1 MVARGGS
8 MTITE
13 ANFLDIG
20 NLLINEIV
28 GSVALFIII
37 GLIVINYYGVKSSL
51 PFQVNLV
58 NSFMWSGLVISY
70 AYNELVWM
78 LSLFVIAIIFY
89 ALYPKLF
96 KR

>member
-1 MVARGGS
+1 

-13 ANFLDIG
+13 DNFLDLG
-20 NLLINEIV
+20 NLFINEIV
-28 GSVALFIII
+28 GSTSLFIII
-37 GLIVINYYGVKSSL
+37 GLIVINYYGVRSSL
-51 PFQVNLV
+51 PFQVNMV
-58 NSFMWSGLVISY
+58 NSFLWAGLIMSY
-70 AYNELVWM
+70 VYNELLWM